1 MSQRYIAFDV
11 ETPNYANDR
20 ISAIGTVTLDSAA
33 AIANTRD
40 AYDALTDAQ
49 KALVTNYDV
58 LLAAEERLA
67 QLQQQAADQA
77 AAKAVMDQIAAIG
90 TVTLDSADAIARARE
105 AYNGLTDAQ
114 KALVVNYDEL
124 TAADKQ
130 LSQLCAGLG
139 TDYPSRLNLP
149 QQGSFQLGYYH
160 QTQARYQGGQKKE
173 EAEHV

>member
-1 MSQRYIAFDV
+1 MEAKIAAIGTVTLDSGTAIAAARDAYDALPEDGKALVENYDV
-11 ETPNYANDR
+11 LLAAEKQLEELLQQAGDQAAAKAVMDR

-90 TVTLDSADAIARARE
+90 TVTLDMSLI
-105 AYNGLTDAQ
+105 
-114 KALVVNYDEL
+114 
-124 TAADKQ
+124 
-130 LSQLCAGLG
+130 
-139 TDYPSRLNLP
+139 
-149 QQGSFQLGYYH
+149 H
-160 QTQARYQGGQKKE
+160 I
-173 EAEHV
+173 